1 MIEININDEK
11 WLNDKINYSLFNEK
25 KEQLNISSICEND
38 NIFINYKIK
47 NDSLLNLS
55 KISSFDNLGVNVFNS
70 KDPFF
75 NDICF
80 PYSENGADMVLR
92 DRLTYIYQNYT
103 ICEEGCTYE
112 KTDIIQK
119 SFICNCSISGKSSD
133 ININNF
139 NSTKINFKLLSNS
152 TFGVIKCYK
161 LVFSLKID
169 IKNIGFW
176 IHLITILFHIGIY
189 ILHCKIGIVPMQ
201 KYIKNEME
209 KYHYLIT
216 DDENNKKD
224 DNENINKS
232 MDNSENNKNDENNKN
247 NEDNKNNEEKN
258 IDESNKKKDKLKN
271 EKDKNIDESIKSDK
285 NTKEINII
293 YNNTFNE
300 LKIKRNKTKVEV
312 KNNRN
317 IDSLKKIKTTMIK
330 SLKDSTSQNE
340 FIIDRLNTFKRQETI
355 DINEKIDELIN
366 NPELVEYYK
375 LIKIDANNESN
386 NKKPQESK
394 YILTNYDYDLALQY
408 EKRSFWRICFIIL
421 LSKDDFLNTFFFKS
435 PLHIIY
441 LRVCLLIFSF
451 SSDAGLNTLF
461 YFNDKISD
469 QFHYIGNH
477 QFWHSIYKNLL
488 FTILCTILT
497 KIMGFFL
504 LFLTQSISS
513 IEEEF
518 KKEEKKM
525 RENKNYFVNNERK
538 LEIQRKIN
546 KILKIL
552 KIKIAIFFIIDLL
565 LMIFFLYYQ
574 SAFSAVFKYTQINI
588 IKDTVSSFILAL
600 PTSFA
605 TSLILCI
612 LYKISLK
619 FKIKLLYKSILFLV

>member
-1 MIEININDEK
+1 M
-11 WLNDKINYSLFNEK
+11 
-25 KEQLNISSICEND
+25 
-38 NIFINYKIK
+38 
-47 NDSLLNLS
+47 
-55 KISSFDNLGVNVFNS
+55 
-70 KDPFF
+70 
-75 NDICF
+75 
-80 PYSENGADMVLR
+80 
-92 DRLTYIYQNYT
+92 
-103 ICEEGCTYE
+103 
-112 KTDIIQK
+112 
-119 SFICNCSISGKSSD
+119 
-133 ININNF
+133 
-139 NSTKINFKLLSNS
+139 
-152 TFGVIKCYK
+152 
-161 LVFSLKID
+161 
-169 IKNIGFW
+169 
-176 IHLITILFHIGIY
+176 
-189 ILHCKIGIVPMQ
+189 
-201 KYIKNEME
+201 
-209 KYHYLIT
+209 
-216 DDENNKKD
+216 
-224 DNENINKS
+224 
-232 MDNSENNKNDENNKN
+232 
-247 NEDNKNNEEKN
+247 
-258 IDESNKKKDKLKN
+258 
-271 EKDKNIDESIKSDK
+271 
-285 NTKEINII
+285 
-293 YNNTFNE
+293 
-300 LKIKRNKTKVEV
+300 
-312 KNNRN
+312 
-317 IDSLKKIKTTMIK
+317 
-330 SLKDSTSQNE
+330 
-340 FIIDRLNTFKRQETI
+340 
-355 DINEKIDELIN
+355 
-366 NPELVEYYK
+366 
-375 LIKIDANNESN
+375 IKIDANNESN
-386 NKKPQESK
+386 DKKPQESK

-525 RENKNYFVNNERK
+525 REDKNYFVNNERK

-552 KIKIAIFFIIDLL
+552 KVKIIIFFIIDLL

-574 SAFSAVFKYTQINI
+574 SAFSAVFKYIQINI

-605 TSLILCI
+605 TSLVLCI

-619 FKIKLLYKSILFLV
+619 FKIKLLYKIILFLV